1 MNSAEELA
9 KHLLDIKAVKLNV
22 KEPFTWTS
30 GIQSPIYCDNRVVLS
45 YPPVRDFVKK
55 HLAALYTK
63 HFPNAEML
71 AGIATAGIAHVV
83 LAAEHLD
90 IPYGYVRPEPKK
102 HGMKN
107 QIEGHMPPNSKVVLV
122 EDLISTGKSSLQAV
136 DGVIKDG
143 GQVQGIIALFTYGF
157 KQAQEAF
164 DQRNTP
170 FHTISNFEILAQVAL
185 ESEYINAEQFE
196 AIRKFRANP
205 KNWQN

>member
-9 KHLLDIKAVKLNV
+9 KYLLEIKAVKLNV

-45 YPPVRDFVKK
+45 YPHVRDFVKK
-55 HLAALYTK
+55 HLAELYTR
-63 HFPNAEML
+63 HFPNADML
-71 AGIATAGIAHVV
+71 AGIATAGIAHGV

-90 IPYGYVRPEPKK
+90 IPYCYVRPEPKK

-107 QIEGHMPPNSKVVLV
+107 QIEGHMPRNSQVVLV

-164 DQRNTP
+164 DKRNIP
-170 FHTISNFEILAQVAL
+170 FHTISNFEILSQVAL
-185 ESEYINAEQFE
+185 ESDYINAEQFE
-196 AIRKFRANP
+196 AIQKFRVNP